1 MFPDHRMEFVEGEVG
16 EYIWEYRNKDG
27 SRDMRVNGNRQQAG
41 FTSEWLCKE
50 CDAKTNVRHY
60 IDESPSKDIP
70 AWKVTLNSNGSGE
83 RFAEDWES
91 GEGTFVDKSEAHRK
105 GDN

>member
-1 MFPDHRMEFVEGEVG
+1 
-16 EYIWEYRNKDG
+16 
-27 SRDMRVNGNRQQAG
+27 MRVNGNRQQAG

-50 CDAKTNVRHY
+50 CGAKTNVRHY

-91 GEGTFVDKSEAHRK
+91 DEGTTVDKSEAHRK